1 MDQVLGL
8 IAITFF
14 AAGVIG
20 LSAGVTWLVVKILP
34 AEKDEKPKPEA
45 AEA

>member
-1 MDQVLGL
+1 MDEVLGL
-8 IAITFF
+8 IAITIF

-34 AEKDEKPKPEA
+34 AEKAEKPEA
-45 AEA
+45 AEAA

>member
-1 MDQVLGL
+1 MDRALGL
-8 IAITFF
+8 IYIILF
-14 AAGVIG
+14 AAGVTG

-34 AEKDEKPKPEA
+34 AEKAEKPEVT

>member
-1 MDQVLGL
+1 MDRVLGL
-8 IAITFF
+8 IYIIFF

-34 AEKDEKPKPEA
+34 AEKEEKPEA
-45 AEA
+45 AAEA